1 MNRSINEKICELR
14 KARSLTQEKLGSL
27 LGVSSQAVSKWEKGE
42 SLPDIMI
49 IPTLCEVLGITADA
63 LLEVPESVQK
73 NDCMCNLKEY
83 ARKVGEIRASFESLQ
98 ACSVVSSDH
107 KGSAQISDTGIRIN
121 NTRGYGII
129 ISGKDMLTKI
139 ANTPASSIK
148 RICNII
154 NDDNVMKVFAAL
166 DFEKPKSELDIS
178 NDTGLAINE
187 IQPILFKLLKANIC
201 ECRDDEKYVFGLNS
215 YVIFATLAGIYL
227 DSQDGRKDIYSI
239 SRNYMAK

>member
-1 MNRSINEKICELR
+1 MNKSIHEKICELR

-49 IPTLCEVLGITADA
+49 LSTLCEVLGITADS
-63 LLEVPESVQK
+63 LLEVPMSVK
-73 NDCMCNLKEY
+73 KDDCMGNLSEY
-83 ARKVGEIRASFESLQ
+83 ARNVGEIKASFEALQ

-129 ISGKDMLTKI
+129 ISGKEMLTTI
-139 ANTPASSIK
+139 SNTPIESIQ
-148 RICNII
+148 RVCNLICNEKI
-154 NDDNVMKVFAAL
+154 MKVIAAL
-166 DFEKPKSELDIS
+166 DFEIPKTETDIS
-178 NDTGLAINE
+178 KQTGLE
-187 IQPILFKLLKANIC
+187 LGETEQILFNLLKNNIC
-201 ECRDDEKYVFGLNS
+201 ECREDEKYVFGINS
-215 YVIFATLAGIYL
+215 YVIFATLAGVYL
-227 DSQDGRKDIYSI
+227 DSVDGRKDIYSI